1 MWPLPL
7 FIGICLAPESPWW
20 LVRQNRI
27 DDAERSLQRLTAKG
41 FTTEEARST
50 VAMMIHTNELEKEAS
65 AGTRYWDCFTGTD
78 LRRTEIASMVWMIQT
93 LCGSGL
99 MGAST
104 QFYEQAGLL
113 PVYAFDMSM
122 AQYSL
127 GAIGTVTSW
136 WLMSKYGRRTLYIW
150 GLVVLMAL
158 LIIVG
163 FLAIPGQGNTGSAWA
178 TGTMLLLFTFVYD
191 LTVGPVCYCLVAE
204 VSSIRLR
211 QKTIV
216 LARNFYNVIGII
228 NNGKSLIHPHPA
240 TPPYSTRQLTP
251 FPPQS

>member
-1 MWPLPL
+1 
-7 FIGICLAPESPWW
+7 
-20 LVRQNRI
+20 
-27 DDAERSLQRLTAKG
+27 
-41 FTTEEARST
+41 
-50 VAMMIHTNELEKEAS
+50 
-65 AGTRYWDCFTGTD
+65 
-78 LRRTEIASMVWMIQT
+78 MVWMIQT

-104 QFYEQAGLL
+104 QFYEQAGLA
-113 PVYAFDMSM
+113 PIYAFDMSM

-136 WLMSKYGRRTLYIW
+136 WLMSKYGRRTLYLF
-150 GLVVLMAL
+150 GLVILMLL

-178 TGTMLLLFTFVYD
+178 TGTMLLLFTFMYD

-211 QKTIV
+211 QKTVV
-216 LARNFYNVIGII
+216 LARNFYNIIGII
-228 NNGKSLIHPHPA
+228 NNV
-240 TPPYSTRQLTP
+240 LTP
-251 FPPQS
+251 HMINPTGWNWRGYAGFFWAGSCLLCIVWCWFRLPETMGKTFAEMDVLFERKVSARKFASTAADPFRGDHVAARSGSIVRVASGEEGGGETEKQTVLMNEKY